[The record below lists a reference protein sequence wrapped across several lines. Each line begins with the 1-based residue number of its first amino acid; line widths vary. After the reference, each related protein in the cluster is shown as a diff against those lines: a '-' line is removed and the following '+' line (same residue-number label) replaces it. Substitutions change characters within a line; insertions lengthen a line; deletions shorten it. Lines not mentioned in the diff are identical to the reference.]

1 MDGKTCPNQAIGRCG
16 RTTCA
21 RELNLNA
28 KMIEHALEA
37 LQGGLGIM
45 QATMHEV
52 ELEHNVLCK
61 QLGMM
66 QRRIEVL
73 KCQVIH
79 K

>member
-1 MDGKTCPNQAIGRCG
+1 MVKVLRHS
-16 RTTCA
+16 

-28 KMIEHALEA
+28 KMIEYALEA
-37 LQGGLGIM
+37 LQGELGIM
-45 QATMHEV
+45 QATLHEV

-66 QRRIEVL
+66 QRRIEVF
-73 KCQVIH
+73 KCQATH